1 MPSMTEVKRF
11 SSALQ
16 TAWLLLCGSML
27 GAGLLPAQAQSTA
40 PQTTTASAP
49 LASSWQQ
56 LNAGQKQALAPLA
69 SQWGSLTPQQQSK
82 WLAIS
87 RNFSQMPAAEQAT
100 MHARMADWVALSPL
114 QRNQA
119 RYNFNV
125 VQNLPKEDKKAKW
138 EAYQALSAEDKRLL
152 SMGTPPPAKSA
163 APIAKPASTNR
174 LVAPA
179 LHPISSAQDM
189 TRSSPSTPSI
199 DRKTLLPKPA
209 APNDSPKPVE
219 TPVHEES
226 TSS

>member
-1 MPSMTEVKRF
+1 MTEVKRL
-11 SSALQ
+11 SLTLQ
-16 TAWLLLCGSML
+16 TAGILCWGSLL
-27 GAGLLPAQAQSTA
+27 GACLVPVHAQT
-40 PQTTTASAP
+40 PPTRASAP

-56 LNAGQKQALAPLA
+56 LSGGQKQALAPLA

-87 RNFSQMPAAEQAT
+87 HNFSQMPAAEQAT

-152 SMGTPPPAKSA
+152 SVGTAPPAKSA
-163 APIAKPASTNR
+163 APIAKPASTSR
-174 LVAPA
+174 LVTPS
-179 LHPISSAQDM
+179 LRPIGSAQDM
-189 TRSSPSTPSI
+189 TRSSASTPPI

-209 APNDSPKPVE
+209 APNDSLKP
-219 TPVHEES
+219 TDSPAHEES

>member
-1 MPSMTEVKRF
+1 MLCYG
-11 SSALQ
+11 AL
-16 TAWLLLCGSML
+16 L
-27 GAGLLPAQAQSTA
+27 GVGLAPAHA
-40 PQTTTASAP
+40 QTTSPQVTTANAHT
-49 LASSWQQ
+49 ASSWQQ
-56 LNAGQKQALAPLA
+56 LSGKQKQALAPLA
-69 SQWGSLTPQQQSK
+69 SQWASLTPQQQSK

-87 RNFSQMPAAEQAT
+87 RNFSQMPDTEQAT

-163 APIAKPASTNR
+163 APLAKPASTSR

-179 LHPISSAQDM
+179 LRPIGSAQDI
-189 TRSSPSTPSI
+189 TRSSSSATAI
-199 DRKTLLPKPA
+199 DRKTLLPKPI
-209 APNDSPKPVE
+209 APDDITKPAE
-219 TPVHEES
+219 APVHEES